1 MTLFVERI
9 DYESGE
15 MYDGEWNED
24 GRRHGKGCLTF
35 KDGSKYRGQF
45 TAGFFQG
52 LGELVFAG
60 ERAKYEGEFQVGKF
74 HGYGVYQSSSGMKY
88 EGQFVDGQVKGKG
101 RITLPDGSHGN
112 PRQEGKFEGERCIE
126 RGEAREAVHLAK
138 KAVTQLHSLLQQL
151 N

>member
-45 TAGFFQG
+45 TAGFFQVESIAIYVA
-52 LGELVFAG
+52 LY
-60 ERAKYEGEFQVGKF
+60 K
-74 HGYGVYQSSSGMKY
+74 
-88 EGQFVDGQVKGKG
+88 
-101 RITLPDGSHGN
+101 P
-112 PRQEGKFEGERCIE
+112 
-126 RGEAREAVHLAK
+126 
-138 KAVTQLHSLLQQL
+138 LLI
-151 N
+151 